1 MTTPEIFRQ
10 DAAELL
16 PELQEFRRDLHRNPE
31 LGNNLPRT
39 QQKVLDA
46 LEGLPLEITVGE
58 KITSVTAVLRGGK
71 STGASVLLR
80 GDMDALAVQ
89 EETDEPFASEI
100 DGLMHGCGHDMHTA
114 GLVGAARLLCA
125 HRDELAGDVIFM
137 FQPGEEGP
145 GGAEPMIQEGVLE
158 ASGSRPI
165 AAYALH
171 VGPQDKGTFHYID
184 GPVTSATNNVTIT
197 VHGVGGHASNPS
209 AALDPVTIAAEIILA
224 FQTGITRGL
233 SALRPVVI
241 SVTNLRSGDGAYNA
255 IPREV
260 VMGASVRVLHNEDVD
275 LVEER
280 MRRIAEGVA
289 AAHGATVTVDFDR
302 LYPAAATDPA
312 ENQFAARLFGEMFG
326 EECLRPLDVP
336 YMGSEDFGY
345 VLKEIP
351 GTFMFYGAGYEHIP
365 ESEREW
371 NHSPYAKFDDSV
383 LGDQAA
389 ALAAV
394 AFERLKH
401 NQ

>member
-145 GGAEPMIQEGVLE
+145 
-158 ASGSRPI
+158 
-165 AAYALH
+165 
-171 VGPQDKGTFHYID
+171 
-184 GPVTSATNNVTIT
+184 
-197 VHGVGGHASNPS
+197 
-209 AALDPVTIAAEIILA
+209 
-224 FQTGITRGL
+224 
-233 SALRPVVI
+233 
-241 SVTNLRSGDGAYNA
+241 
-255 IPREV
+255 
-260 VMGASVRVLHNEDVD
+260 
-275 LVEER
+275 
-280 MRRIAEGVA
+280 
-289 AAHGATVTVDFDR
+289 
-302 LYPAAATDPA
+302 
-312 ENQFAARLFGEMFG
+312 AARS
-326 EECLRPLDVP
+326 R
-336 YMGSEDFGY
+336 
-345 VLKEIP
+345 
-351 GTFMFYGAGYEHIP
+351 
-365 ESEREW
+365 
-371 NHSPYAKFDDSV
+371 
-383 LGDQAA
+383 
-389 ALAAV
+389 
-394 AFERLKH
+394 
-401 NQ
+401 